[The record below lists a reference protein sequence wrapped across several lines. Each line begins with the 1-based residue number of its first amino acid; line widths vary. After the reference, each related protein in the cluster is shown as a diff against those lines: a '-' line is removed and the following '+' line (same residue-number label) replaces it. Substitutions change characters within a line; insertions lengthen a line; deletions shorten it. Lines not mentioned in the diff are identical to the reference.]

1 VYLIFKRLNRLLW
14 MLGLPLLLPPL
25 KAVAEEPQ
33 SRQAPAAV
41 PKKKF
46 QDMPVG
52 PFHLDLGA
60 NIRLRAE
67 YQSGF
72 DVRRYEP
79 DTTDRFLLTRIM
91 LDINLR
97 FDSDRRLFA
106 QFRDAH
112 APGTRLARKDFSK
125 SNPGEDLW
133 DIRQLYFEWN
143 KIGGSPFGVRIG
155 RQQISYGDQ
164 RIFGAGLWGNTGR
177 YTWDAAMMKI
187 DTSRVGVDAWVGR
200 PIKNRPELWP
210 NREFEAPTAF
220 VVYGAV
226 KNLPFRFDVFYAGKY
241 DGKSQ
246 TNGESGKGDLQSH
259 SIGFQLQKPARE
271 WLDFT
276 EAFIGQ
282 TGHYGKD
289 ELRAFGSNSAIGLTF
304 PIKWRPRLAGQFTWG
319 SGDRNPADGI
329 HGTFDGVFG
338 GADINFYG
346 DLNLFFWA
354 NLRDYEWDFHL
365 QPGRTLKLIFEHHY
379 FTLDQARDAWY
390 TTGMSVLRRDMV
402 GRSGTAL
409 GHEINVRFSWQPAKG
424 LEVFTGWGRFISGDF
439 VKATGSATAASGFFL
454 QTTYGF

>member
-1 VYLIFKRLNRLLW
+1 
-14 MLGLPLLLPPL
+14 MLCLPLLFPPL
-25 KAVAEEPQ
+25 TAVAEESQ
-33 SRQAPAAV
+33 SQQEQAAV
-41 PKKKF
+41 QKKKF
-46 QDMPVG
+46 QDIPVG
-52 PFHLDLGA
+52 PFRLDLGA
-60 NIRLRAE
+60 NIRLRVE
-67 YQSGF
+67 HQSGF

-91 LDINLR
+91 LDSNLR
-97 FDSDRRLFA
+97 FDSDRRLFV

-112 APGTRLARKDFSK
+112 APGTRLKRKDFSK

-143 KIGGSPFGVRIG
+143 KIGGSLLGMRIG

-177 YTWDAAMMKI
+177 YTWDAAMLKI
-187 DTSRVGVDAWVGR
+187 DNPRVGVDAWVGR

-210 NREFEAPTAF
+210 NREFEAPTAC
-220 VVYGAV
+220 VVYGAA

-246 TNGESGKGDLQSH
+246 TNGESGKGNLRSH

-276 EAFIGQ
+276 AAFIGQ

-289 ELRAFGSNSAIGLTF
+289 RLRAFGSNSAIGLTF

-319 SGDRNPADGI
+319 SGDSNPTDGI

-354 NLRDYEWDFHL
+354 NLRDYEWDLHL
-365 QPGRTLKLIFEHHY
+365 QPGRTVKLMFEHHY

-390 TTGMSVLRRDMV
+390 TTGMSVLRRDMA

-439 VKATGSATAASGFFL
+439 VKATGPATAASGFFL